1 MAGAMKR
8 TPDFTTDE
16 AEYWRFMKLSK
27 ADWADAYADLYR
39 QVFGE
44 LSPAGSILFDAEH
57 RTELLKDYR
66 KHATAEAF
74 GNDGGPDYP
83 GRMHRAK

>member
-8 TPDFTTDE
+8 TPDFTSDTATAD
-16 AEYWRFMKLSK
+16 YWRYMKLSK

-44 LSPAGSILFDAEH
+44 MSPAGSILFDAEH
-57 RTELLKDYR
+57 RTELLKGYR
-66 KHATAEAF
+66 KAEAKRDKQDDPYD
-74 GNDGGPDYP
+74 NSTDGQW
-83 GRMHRAK
+83 K